1 MKDILL
7 VEDNKELAGLIQDFL
22 ERDGYQVVHVTSGDD
37 ALKYL
42 EEQQVKVLLLDI
54 MLPGMDGFAVCR
66 TVREKWSMPILI
78 MSARSGREDQLCGY
92 ELGADDYMEKPID
105 AGILTAKI
113 NALIQRAYGIQSQ
126 SEILVSG
133 PISVDLSSRQ
143 VFLDNR
149 QVELNVKEYEL
160 LLLFLRNPGKTL
172 RKEYIFGK
180 IWGADSFSENQTLTV
195 HIKMLR
201 TKVEENPRVPKRILT
216 VWGVGYRYEEV

>member
-7 VEDNKELAGLIQDFL
+7 VEDNEELAGLIRDFL
-22 ERDGYQVVHVTSGDD
+22 ERDGYQVCHVTSGND
-37 ALKYL
+37 AVRYL
-42 EEQQVKVLLLDI
+42 DGQQVKVLLLDI

-66 TVREKWSMPILI
+66 AVRERWNMPILI
-78 MSARSGREDQLCGY
+78 MSARSGRDNQLCGY

-105 AGILTAKI
+105 PGILAAKLK
-113 NALIQRAYGIQSQ
+113 ALIQRAYGIQTE

-133 PISVDLSSRQ
+133 GISADLPSRQ
-143 VFLDNR
+143 VYLDGR
-149 QVELNVKEYEL
+149 PLELNVKEYEL

-180 IWGADSFSENQTLTV
+180 VWGADSFSENQTLTV

-201 TKVEENPRVPKRILT
+201 TKVEENPRDPKRIQT